1 MCTAPVQSWGSLIPA
16 HPLSQISLSLHHLTK
31 FYCLSK
37 ALSKRS
43 PDKPLYFP
51 FSCPHSTWGGPLCH
65 ASQSRFTSKE
75 AWMRKAWQYR
85 DTLGSDA
92 AEVNVDRAWDTM
104 QGKDPC
110 ASKGRTMWTC
120 TGKWVVSVTI
130 QIWTLTIWDWASRV
144 TKHSG
149 TGEGGWFRAR
159 SKSLLAERSF
169 PQKDRYKQR
178 QGYRHRTRDHP
189 CPQGRNAGL
198 KSFITQRTEK
208 KVPTTVYLSIL
219 NIFRFTTISEPHR
232 LCLYPC
238 RADNWRRK
246 IQIEPDDFSFSIYF
260 SKIPSKGV
268 KRVG

>member
-1 MCTAPVQSWGSLIPA
+1 MVIWDSYLSLFSHLQPTCAQLQSSLGAPSSLPI
-16 HPLSQISLSLHHLTK
+16 LFLKYLLSLHHLTK
-31 FYCLSK
+31 FYCPSK

-51 FSCPHSTWGGPLCH
+51 FSCPHSTWGGPLGH
-65 ASQSRFTSKE
+65 ASRSHFTSKE

-110 ASKGRTMWTC
+110 TSKGRTMWTC

-149 TGEGGWFRAR
+149 TGGRWVVQSKEQVPPGWTQLPPEGPIQT
-159 SKSLLAERSF
+159 K
-169 PQKDRYKQR
+169 
-178 QGYRHRTRDHP
+178 
-189 CPQGRNAGL
+189 AGL
-198 KSFITQRTEK
+198 QTQNQRPSLSSRKKCGFKVLHNTKNRKESTNHCLFIYFKHFQVYYNQRTTQTL
-208 KVPTTVYLSIL
+208 PLPLQS
-219 NIFRFTTISEPHR
+219 R
-232 LCLYPC
+232 
-238 RADNWRRK
+238 
-246 IQIEPDDFSFSIYF
+246 
-260 SKIPSKGV
+260 
-268 KRVG
+268 